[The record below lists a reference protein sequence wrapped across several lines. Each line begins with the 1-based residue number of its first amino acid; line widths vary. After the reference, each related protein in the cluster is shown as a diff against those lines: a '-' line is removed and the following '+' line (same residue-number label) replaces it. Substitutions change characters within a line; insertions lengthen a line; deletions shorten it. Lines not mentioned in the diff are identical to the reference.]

1 MKNEERGLR
10 KYIMRSSRCV
20 GAFLVL
26 SMLASAAGAQ
36 ATAAVPDERAA
47 VLAVVQRLWDAMK
60 TRDTALVRS
69 VFDSSAT
76 LTRVATRN
84 GEARVQVMPVSTF
97 IEALGRANEAWNERM
112 FAPEV
117 RIDGSLAI
125 VWTEYDF
132 HLGSQFSH
140 CGVDAFQLLKTSAGW
155 KIVAISDTARREG
168 CAKR

>member
-1 MKNEERGLR
+1 
-10 KYIMRSSRCV
+10 MRSIRIALGMS
-20 GAFLVL
+20 LL
-26 SMLASAAGAQ
+26 ILASAANAQ
-36 ATAAVPDERAA
+36 TSAAVPDEREA
-47 VLAVVQRLWDAMK
+47 VLAVVQRLWNGMK
-60 TRDTALVRS
+60 ARDTALVRS

-76 LTRVATRN
+76 LTRIATRN
-84 GEARVQVMPVSTF
+84 GEARVQVMPLSGF
-97 IEALGRANEAWNERM
+97 IEALGRATDAWNERM

-117 RIDGSLAI
+117 RVDGSLAI

-155 KIVAISDTARREG
+155 KIVALSDTARREG

>member
-1 MKNEERGLR
+1 
-10 KYIMRSSRCV
+10 MRSVHTMLLMSL
-20 GAFLVL
+20 LVL
-26 SMLASAAGAQ
+26 TSAAGAQ
-36 ATAAVPDERAA
+36 TSPAVPDEREA
-47 VLAVVQRLWDAMK
+47 VLAVVQRLWDGMK

-76 LTRVATRN
+76 LTRIATRT
-84 GEARVQVMPVSTF
+84 GEARVQVTPVSGF

-117 RIDGSLAI
+117 RIDGALAT

-132 HLGSQFSH
+132 HLGGQFSH

-155 KIVAISDTARREG
+155 KIVALSDTARRED